1 MSVTAQRL
9 GLIREIMAQQN
20 LDAFVMSTF
29 DEYLNE
35 YVPERNKRLQWL
47 TGFTG
52 SAGAVV
58 VLRDKAAIFVDGR
71 YTVQVRQ
78 QVDADQFDFRHLIE
92 EPYADW
98 LGEQLSS
105 GQTVGLDSRMVN
117 LETYQKLE
125 ASLDKQGLRLMSLA
139 DHPVDTAWKD
149 RPAEEVNIGLL
160 LTEEYTGL
168 SSTQKRQQIAEEL
181 TRQKVDAAL
190 IFAPD
195 SVAWLLNVR
204 GRDIPSTPVILGYA
218 LIASDSTV
226 TWFTNPEKLPD
237 GFYAH
242 VGDGVTVV
250 PESEAARHLSGFDGR
265 RVLADPKTAN
275 AWTQLT
281 LADNGAELVAGND
294 PVLIPKACKNPT
306 EQEGMRQ
313 AHIRDGVAEVKFLCW
328 LDRAIAAGE
337 ILNEADIADKLFSF
351 RAEQDKFQEVSFD
364 TISAAGANAAMCH
377 YNHNNSTPA
386 ELPEQGVYLVDS
398 GGQYLD
404 GTTDITRT
412 VAVGEPDD
420 EIREQFTRVLKGYIA
435 LETARFPKG
444 TTGTQLDVLARQFL
458 WQEGY
463 DFDHGTGHGVGAF
476 LSVHEGPQRISK
488 ALNPIALQPGMVVSN
503 EPGYYKAGAYG
514 IRCENLIM
522 VKEAQNL
529 AGNVPM
535 LEFDVLTLAPFDLRL
550 VDEKLLTDSEIQWL
564 NAYHQRVYET
574 LADQLD
580 ETEKQ
585 WLEQATRS
593 L

>member
-1 MSVTAQRL
+1 MSLTAQRL
-9 GLIREIMAQQN
+9 GQIREVMAQQN
-20 LDAFVMSTF
+20 LDAFVLSTF

-52 SAGAVV
+52 SAGAAVI
-58 VLRDKAAIFVDGR
+58 LRDSAAMFVDGR

-78 QVDADQFDFRHLIE
+78 QVDAEQFAYHHLIE
-92 EPYADW
+92 EPYAQW
-98 LGEQLSS
+98 LSEQLSA
-105 GQTVGLDSRMVN
+105 GQRVGLDSRMFN
-117 LETYQKLE
+117 LDTYETLETTLSKRDIALVPLNE
-125 ASLDKQGLRLMSLA
+125 
-139 DHPVDTAWKD
+139 HPVDAVWQD
-149 RPAEEVNIGLL
+149 RPEESIRTGMVLPE
-160 LTEEYTGL
+160 TYTGV
-168 SSTQKRQQIAEEL
+168 SSAEKRQQIAQQL
-181 TRQKVDAAL
+181 STQNVDAAL

-195 SVAWLLNVR
+195 SVAWLLNIR
-204 GRDIPSTPVILGYA
+204 GHDIPATPVILGYA
-218 LIASDSTV
+218 LLTSDGSV
-226 TWFTNPEKLPD
+226 TWFTNPEKLPE
-237 GFYAH
+237 GFYEH
-242 VGDGVTVV
+242 VGTGVTVV
-250 PESEAARHLSGFDGR
+250 NEADAAAHLAAFNGR

-275 AWTQLT
+275 AWAQLT
-281 LADNGAELVAGND
+281 LKEQGAELVAGND

-328 LDRAIAAGE
+328 LDRSVASGAE
-337 ILNEADIADKLFSF
+337 LNEAALADQLYRF

-364 TISAAGANAAMCH
+364 TISAAGSNAAMCH
-377 YNHNNSTPA
+377 YNHMNGTPA
-386 ELPEQGVYLVDS
+386 ELPEHGVYLVDS

-412 VAVGEPDD
+412 VAIGEPDA

-435 LETARFPKG
+435 LETARFPHG
-444 TTGTQLDVLARQFL
+444 TTGTQLDILARQYL

-503 EPGYYKAGAYG
+503 EPGFYKADAYG

-529 AGNVPM
+529 PGNVPM
-535 LEFDVLTLAPFDLRL
+535 LEFEVLTLAPFDLRL
-550 VDEKLLTDSEIQWL
+550 VDEKLLTDGEIQWL
-564 NAYHQRVYET
+564 NAYHQRVYDT
-574 LADQLD
+574 LVDRLD
-580 ETEKQ
+580 ESERP

>member
-1 MSVTAQRL
+1 MSMTAQRL
-9 GLIREIMAQQN
+9 GQIREVMAQQN
-20 LDAFVMSTF
+20 LDAFVLSTF

-52 SAGAVV
+52 SAGTAV
-58 VLRDKAAIFVDGR
+58 VLRDSAAIFVDGR

-78 QVDADQFDFRHLIE
+78 QVDGEQFAYHHLID
-92 EPYADW
+92 EPYAEW
-98 LGEQLSS
+98 LAKQLSE
-105 GQTVGLDSRMVN
+105 GQRVGLDSRMVN
-117 LETYQKLE
+117 LDTYQQ
-125 ASLDKQGLRLMSLA
+125 LDTALSKQGIELCSLSE
-139 DHPVDTAWKD
+139 HPVDRIWHD
-149 RPAEEVNIGLL
+149 RPAESIQTGLL
-160 LTEEYTGL
+160 LSEAYTGV
-168 SSTQKRQQIAEEL
+168 SSTEKRRQIAQEL
-181 TRQKVDAAL
+181 TQQNIDAAL

-204 GRDIPSTPVILGYA
+204 GRDIPATPVILGYA
-218 LIASDSTV
+218 VIASDSTV
-226 TWFTNPEKLPD
+226 TWFTNPDKLPQ
-237 GFYAH
+237 GFDEH
-242 VGDGVTVV
+242 VGEGVTVV
-250 PESEAARHLSGFDGR
+250 NEADAATHLAGFGGR

-281 LADNGAELVAGND
+281 LKEHGAELIAGND
-294 PVLIPKACKNPT
+294 PVLIPKACKNAT

-328 LDRAIAAGE
+328 LDRVLAAGE
-337 ILNEADIADKLFSF
+337 ELNEADLADQLFRF
-351 RAEQDKFQEVSFD
+351 RAEQEKFQEVSFD

-377 YNHNNSTPA
+377 YNHNNGTPSFM
-386 ELPEQGVYLVDS
+386 PEHGVYLVDS

-412 VAVGEPDD
+412 VAVGTPDD
-420 EIREQFTRVLKGYIA
+420 EICEQFTRVLKGYIA

-503 EPGYYKAGAYG
+503 EPGYYKAEAYG

-522 VKEAQNL
+522 VKEAEHL
-529 AGNVPM
+529 AGDVPM
-535 LEFDVLTLAPFDLRL
+535 LEFEVLTLAPFDLRL

-574 LADQLD
+574 LAERLD
-580 ETEKQ
+580 ETERQ